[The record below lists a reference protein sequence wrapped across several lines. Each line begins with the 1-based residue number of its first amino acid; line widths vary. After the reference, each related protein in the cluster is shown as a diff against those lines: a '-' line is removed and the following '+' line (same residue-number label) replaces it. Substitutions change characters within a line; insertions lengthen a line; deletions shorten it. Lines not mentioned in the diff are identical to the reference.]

1 MRLRLSTRDRRTRQP
16 GASLVGL
23 VAYEAAPGVA
33 TIYPERRHGGDR
45 KPHRRRLGV
54 FASEVDV
61 DGFVEVEA
69 DAAPESPTLTVSATP
84 MTITMPT
91 SGLVEIGE
99 AVFTHDGQTVTCR
112 ATQGSVPVGTLVSI
126 AADGR
131 SAQVQ
136 VGAETTAAQVARG
149 LRVFGNDAETS
160 PPWRE
165 LYLEGRMAEEIRR
178 GFMAQPPTD
187 TFALAEYGSGLAEEN
202 HILGQD
208 GKNTFQGWPLTE
220 ANLEV
225 IRRMTDDSFRISRP
239 GRDLVILP
247 PAMAD
252 ALDRLAMP
260 KRPPGDLAVVGVEVC
275 PEAARW
281 LQALLPYVGETAC
294 ADELAALA
302 QAVEEAGFALLAKAG
317 TLRVAATWTPVEG
330 WLRVTR

>member
-99 AVFTHDGQTVTCR
+99 AAFTHDGQTVTCR

-187 TFALAEYGSGLAEEN
+187 TFS
-202 HILGQD
+202 
-208 GKNTFQGWPLTE
+208 NTFQGWPLTE